1 MNSRRN
7 PSVIYGF
14 CVLVGTVIGFL
25 VSKDNFWI
33 GSVIGIAVGFFIM
46 TIMRGEKTRN
56 KDS

>member
-46 TIMRGEKTRN
+46 TIMRSNGHRTKE
-56 KDS
+56 

>member
-46 TIMRGEKTRN
+46 TIMRSDQRRN
-56 KDS
+56 RE